1 MTGDPLL
8 SVRGLEKHYPI
19 TEGLL
24 RREVGRVRAVDGIDL
39 DVKRGETL
47 GLVGESGSGKTTAA
61 LSLLRL
67 EEPTAGEVYFD
78 GEEVT
83 AYGERELLRFRRR
96 AQLVLQDPDSAFNP
110 RMTVGRAVGEPL
122 KLHGLH
128 DGAERRAVVEDALD
142 RVGLDPDAAD
152 RHPDTFSGGERQR
165 IAIARALVLT
175 PELIVADEP
184 VSALDGRVRNRV
196 LSLLSEIQ
204 AAFDLSLLFVSHDID
219 VVRRI
224 CDRVAVMYL
233 GEIVERGPTEDV
245 LSDPKHPYTR
255 LLVDSVPSLDPSDP
269 APETAEST
277 LEPDPADPPAG
288 CSFHPRCPVV
298 VPPAG
303 SVIPDDRWQA
313 LVDLRARLDADAV
326 DPERPAASLG
336 AVGGNGQG
344 TAEMR
349 ATLGLPDSLADDRL
363 ESALS
368 ESLAALESGEIEPAR
383 EALSGVVTSVC
394 TRDEP
399 SLVEGD
405 TSRPV
410 ACHRYDPSVEDEPV
424 ERGT

>member
-1 MTGDPLL
+1 MSEDPLL

-67 EEPTAGEVYFD
+67 EEPTGGEIHFD

-122 KLHGLH
+122 QIHGLH
-128 DGAERRAVVEDALD
+128 DRAERRAVVEDALE
-142 RVGLDPDAAD
+142 RVGLGPDAAD
-152 RHPDTFSGGERQR
+152 RYPDTFSGGERQR

-175 PELIVADEP
+175 PDLIVADEP
-184 VSALDGRVRNRV
+184 VSALDGRVRSRV

-204 AAFDLSLLFVSHDID
+204 AEFDLSLLFVSHDID
-219 VVRRI
+219 VVGRF

-233 GEIVERGPTEDV
+233 GEIVERGPTGEV

-269 APETAEST
+269 PPETAESVV
-277 LEPDPADPPAG
+277 EPDPADPPTG

-298 VPPAG
+298 IPP
-303 SVIPDDRWQA
+303 PDLGIAEDRWRA
-313 LVDLRARLDADAV
+313 LVDLLVRLDAGEV
-326 DPERPAASLG
+326 DPERPAASFV
-336 AVGGNGQG
+336 VGSENGDG

-349 ATLGLPDSLADDRL
+349 EALGLPGPLEDDGL
-363 ESALS
+363 ESAVS
-368 ESLAALESGEIEPAR
+368 ESLAALEGGDTERAR
-383 EALSGVVTSVC
+383 EALAEVLTSVC
-394 TRDEP
+394 MREEP
-399 SLVEGD
+399 SSGAGD
-405 TSRPV
+405 APRPV
-410 ACHRYDPSVEDEPV
+410 ACHRYDPSVEGKPV
-424 ERGT
+424 ERTD